1 MISIILFFILQHYWK
16 KTKFTV
22 VIKNKALFYMLQW
35 MWGILTNIA
44 GALMTLVLTVKY
56 KPQKYGRCVATQLPV
71 NWGLSLGMFVFGEIS
86 CLPHEHGHAF
96 QNALLGPFFL
106 TVVALPSVIR
116 FWIRKIQYNIG
127 KPPKDA
133 YDDLWIEGQATQ
145 TGKKYFEQA

>member
-1 MISIILFFILQHYWK
+1 MISIILFFVLQNYWQ

-22 VIKNKALFYMLQW
+22 IIKNEVLFYVLQW
-35 MWGILTNIA
+35 TWGILTNIA
-44 GALMTLVLTVKY
+44 GLVMMLVLSVKY
-56 KPQKYGRCVATQLPV
+56 KPRKYGRCVCTQLPV
-71 NWGLSLGMFVFGEIS
+71 NWGLSLGMFIFGEPS
-86 CLPHEHGHAF
+86 CMPHEHGHAF

-116 FWIRKIQYNIG
+116 FWVRRIQYNIG